1 MHSANFCTRFPPFL
15 NWSHYTKSGLN
26 EGNYFPQ
33 PWCAVTLRGPRKGW
47 GAVVVVAAVVVVGS
61 LKWVKDPFY
70 CIFKSFVLQLPTRD
84 LQLLCVFCFETLA
97 FKTVLSAFWF
107 SLSHPLACRRNK
119 RRSATRGKNIQYGK
133 LFPNS
138 HNNHNYCTA
147 LPESANIEIFKV
159 YTITSREIFR
169 DTMQW

>member
-1 MHSANFCTRFPPFL
+1 MMCSDLEGTQEGMRCGGGGC
-15 NWSHYTKSGLN
+15 SGGRGGL
-26 EGNYFPQ
+26 PQ
-33 PWCAVTLRGPRKGW
+33 VGK
-47 GAVVVVAAVVVVGS
+47 GS
-61 LKWVKDPFY
+61 LY
-70 CIFKSFVLQLPTRD
+70 CIFKFFVLQLPTRD

-97 FKTVLSAFWF
+97 IKTVLSAFWF

-147 LPESANIEIFKV
+147 LPESANIEIFKRSIQLLHER
-159 YTITSREIFR
+159 YLEIQCCDKR
-169 DTMQW
+169 YILSLRSK